1 MRGVLGQAR
10 SNLAHLAGPRRCE
23 QDYLLV
29 LRQIFQH
36 VPELG
41 LEAHVQ
47 HPICLVQDQV
57 QALPQLQ
64 TSVPQEVVHAA
75 RCRDHTMRAIPQPS
89 DLGLAGRPTEDAGR
103 LDLCWLPKCFG
114 LLVDLLAEL
123 AGRRQDHHRRAIRVV
138 ASNLVRH
145 LFSLDLDVARQQVT
159 QSLAATSLG
168 DTNDVLALHQD
179 GPSPSLDRRWALE
192 ASIHE
197 KLHQAIR
204 ELPTARTCV
213 PSLPGLM
220 LLAVDDSD
228 LLVILPLRLTPS
240 RLFRPLRH
248 RRPGS
253 LLGLT
258 HERHASARARARAR
272 ACTGRAGG
280 ND

>member
-1 MRGVLGQAR
+1 
-10 SNLAHLAGPRRCE
+10 
-23 QDYLLV
+23 
-29 LRQIFQH
+29 
-36 VPELG
+36 
-41 LEAHVQ
+41 
-47 HPICLVQDQV
+47 
-57 QALPQLQ
+57 
-64 TSVPQEVVHAA
+64 
-75 RCRDHTMRAIPQPS
+75 MRAIPQPS
-89 DLGLAGRPTEDAGR
+89 DLGLPGRPAEDARR

-123 AGRRQDHHRRAIRVV
+123 SGRCQDHHRRAIRVV

-159 QSLAATSLG
+159 QSLAAASLG
-168 DTNDVLALHQD
+168 DANDVLALHQD

-213 PSLPGLM
+213 PSLPGLV

-248 RRPGS
+248 GRPGP
-253 LLGLT
+253 
-258 HERHASARARARAR
+258 RPDARAPRKPHVHARTRRAP
-272 ACTGRAGG
+272 GMGG
-280 ND
+280 GSD